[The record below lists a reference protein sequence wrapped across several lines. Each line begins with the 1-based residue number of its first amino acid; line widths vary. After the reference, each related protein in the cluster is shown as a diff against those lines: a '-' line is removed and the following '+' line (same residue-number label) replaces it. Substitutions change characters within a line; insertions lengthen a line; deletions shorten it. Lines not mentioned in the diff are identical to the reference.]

1 MRARLISAALV
12 FVLVLSV
19 GAAEKRPR
27 ISTLYDR
34 IAAKM
39 TQNPALAEAV
49 GSPSPELRSAAW
61 LVGRWNVTARVF
73 ADGAEPKEAD
83 HGQSTV
89 EEILG
94 GTWLQIRDTY
104 EGQPEDLGFLT
115 FNVATK
121 NWIAIGIDKSGN
133 AVTSKAKA
141 WDGNRLALLAED
153 ADILGEHVALRQT
166 LEKHSDREYTI
177 LNEERL
183 SNGEWAV
190 IDEYVYRKQ

>member
-1 MRARLISAALV
+1 MKARLISATV
-12 FVLVLSV
+12 MFVLVLSA
-19 GAAEKRPR
+19 GAAEKPPR

-34 IAAKM
+34 IGAKM
-39 TQNPALAEAV
+39 AQSPALAEAV
-49 GSPSPELRSAAW
+49 GSPAPELRGAAW
-61 LVGRWNVTARVF
+61 MVGRWNVTARVF
-73 ADGAEPKEAD
+73 TEKAEPKESD

-94 GTWLQIRDTY
+94 GTWFQIRDTY
-104 EGQPEDLGFLT
+104 EGQPQDLGFLT

-121 NWIAIGIDKSGN
+121 EWIAIGIDKSGN

-141 WDGNRLALLAED
+141 WDGNRLALVAED
-153 ADILGEHVALRQT
+153 ADILGERVVLRQM
-166 LEKHSDREYTI
+166 LEKRSDREYRV

-183 SNGEWAV
+183 PNGEWAV